1 MTSCPGSLF
10 AQVVMDRHTCLVQS
24 YLECA
29 SHALGSSVTNNIFR
43 AQTGMRVRGHTSFS
57 VLSSSKGVGRI
68 CLSLKPGRENP
79 DPEWAVSWCGRPSCE
94 TFAWTSAANEFCRT
108 MCKVRQLDC
117 LELVYHSSVFMSKR
131 RLFGKYGEL
140 CISSMLQDAFG
151 DLILV
156 PNSKTT
162 ERLPEK
168 LAERRG
174 KRLAATAFVF

>member
-1 MTSCPGSLF
+1 MSFAGQCARSVSLT
-10 AQVVMDRHTCLVQS
+10 VWSWST
-24 YLECA
+24 
-29 SHALGSSVTNNIFR
+29 I
-43 AQTGMRVRGHTSFS
+43 
-57 VLSSSKGVGRI
+57 
-68 CLSLKPGRENP
+68 P
-79 DPEWAVSWCGRPSCE
+79 VS
-94 TFAWTSAANEFCRT
+94 
-108 MCKVRQLDC
+108 
-117 LELVYHSSVFMSKR
+117 FMSKR

-174 KRLAATAFVF
+174 KRLAATAFVC